1 MECYITYCIKGFLA
15 FSEDFE
21 LITQKLFPKESIVTA
36 LMEIENKKI
45 VSQEKEIIEEVSKDY
60 DKIII
65 ESNKRISDYSC
76 LKSFDKLEI
85 KTPNAGG
92 EYLRSN
98 LEKFVGDDYLE
109 VYQQLAIAK
118 MKEASKSEDKH
129 LIQAINS
136 IDEIDES
143 ISKLIERIREWYAL
157 YFPEMD
163 VIKNNETYVR
173 LIAENKTKEKIIEA
187 KPDVFLIDSD
197 YDEEINQ
204 SDLDI
209 MNNYANSIYEL
220 QKSRKSI
227 ENYIEDKMESLAPNL
242 KLLVGASLG
251 AKLISHAGG
260 LKRLATYPS
269 STVQIMGAEKALFRH
284 LKSGDRPPK
293 YGLIYQHPQI
303 RGAKWWNR
311 GKIARMLASKISLA
325 CRKDIFT
332 KDFDPNIYDE
342 FIEKAEQIEM
352 KVYLKDGQIATKNL
366 TPGISVY
373 GEELI
378 HEKEEYRIWNPRR
391 SKLAAALLN
400 GLENL
405 DISEDAKVLYLGA
418 STGTTVSHISDIVTD
433 GRIYAVEFSPTTAK
447 KLVRLARQR
456 TNIAPI
462 LGDATK
468 PKNYLNITEK
478 TDIVY
483 CDVAQPTQSQLF
495 MKNMNLIGKDD
506 VIGALM
512 IKARSIDVVQ
522 KPKKIFKEEERKLR
536 EKGFKIIEKVKLEP
550 YEKDHIAFVV
560 EKNF

>member
-325 CRKDIFT
+325 CRKDIFI

-342 FIEKAEQIEM
+342 FIEKAEQIE
-352 KVYLKDGQIATKNL
+352 KENPFPTK
-366 TPGISVY
+366 TTKKR
-373 GEELI
+373 
-378 HEKEEYRIWNPRR
+378 KEEHSKSKNKHPKSKKRR
-391 SKLAAALLN
+391 
-400 GLENL
+400 
-405 DISEDAKVLYLGA
+405 
-418 STGTTVSHISDIVTD
+418 
-433 GRIYAVEFSPTTAK
+433 
-447 KLVRLARQR
+447 
-456 TNIAPI
+456 
-462 LGDATK
+462 
-468 PKNYLNITEK
+468 KNK
-478 TDIVY
+478 
-483 CDVAQPTQSQLF
+483 
-495 MKNMNLIGKDD
+495 
-506 VIGALM
+506 
-512 IKARSIDVVQ
+512 R
-522 KPKKIFKEEERKLR
+522 RK
-536 EKGFKIIEKVKLEP
+536 
-550 YEKDHIAFVV
+550 
-560 EKNF
+560 

>member
-1 MECYITYCIKGFLA
+1 
-15 FSEDFE
+15 
-21 LITQKLFPKESIVTA
+21 
-36 LMEIENKKI
+36 
-45 VSQEKEIIEEVSKDY
+45 
-60 DKIII
+60 
-65 ESNKRISDYSC
+65 
-76 LKSFDKLEI
+76 
-85 KTPNAGG
+85 
-92 EYLRSN
+92 
-98 LEKFVGDDYLE
+98 
-109 VYQQLAIAK
+109 
-118 MKEASKSEDKH
+118 
-129 LIQAINS
+129 
-136 IDEIDES
+136 
-143 ISKLIERIREWYAL
+143 
-157 YFPEMD
+157 
-163 VIKNNETYVR
+163 
-173 LIAENKTKEKIIEA
+173 
-187 KPDVFLIDSD
+187 
-197 YDEEINQ
+197 
-204 SDLDI
+204 
-209 MNNYANSIYEL
+209 
-220 QKSRKSI
+220 
-227 ENYIEDKMESLAPNL
+227 
-242 KLLVGASLG
+242 
-251 AKLISHAGG
+251 
-260 LKRLATYPS
+260 
-269 STVQIMGAEKALFRH
+269 
-284 LKSGDRPPK
+284 
-293 YGLIYQHPQI
+293 
-303 RGAKWWNR
+303 
-311 GKIARMLASKISLA
+311 
-325 CRKDIFT
+325 
-332 KDFDPNIYDE
+332 
-342 FIEKAEQIEM
+342 M

-378 HEKEEYRIWNPRR
+378 QEKEEYRIWNPRR

-433 GRIYAVEFSPTTAK
+433 GRIYAVEFSLTTAK

-506 VIGALM
+506 AIGALM